1 MNILFNKT
9 KKNIKAEKNYY
20 NNAITV
26 YKKIKKHYDSM
37 DINKFD
43 NDPYLAQH
51 WGNLNAILNTIK
63 DIRKF
68 LKVCIKINLTP
79 NYSIFFRF
87 VEKKTGVNDDNTINI
102 SNINRAFNKEKTI
115 KTSLNINYYIKKH
128 TKAPALLNIWEL
140 AINQENSFEYYINT
154 EANYMFLYNYNSDN
168 NYNFSQLLTYL
179 KSIDNNLGNT
189 NIFLNLNLDDK
200 YISKYIKKINKVYA
214 ELAEK
219 DDDILKTK
227 IFQKYIEA
235 EEIFQKKNPDF
246 KDKLTPRQVLSN
258 SIRLTSQKKSSK
270 NKTRKGFLSRISKI
284 KTPKMNNI
292 RRLGSRSHSRSRSR
306 SRSHS
311 RSRSG

>member
-9 KKNIKAEKNYY
+9 KKNIKAERNYY

-26 YKKIKKHYDSM
+26 YKKIKKHYDSI

-43 NDPYLAQH
+43 KDPYLAQH
-51 WGNLNAILNTIK
+51 WGSLSAILNTIK
-63 DIRKF
+63 DIIKF

-87 VEKKTGVNDDNTINI
+87 VEKKRGINDDNTINN

-115 KTSLNINYYIKKH
+115 KTSLNINYYIKKNA
-128 TKAPALLNIWEL
+128 KLPALLNIWEL

-168 NYNFSQLLTYL
+168 NYKFSELLTYL
-179 KSIDNNLGNT
+179 KSIEKNLGNT

-214 ELAEK
+214 ELAKK

-246 KDKLTPRQVLSN
+246 KDKLTPRQILSN

-270 NKTRKGFLSRISKI
+270 NKTRKGFFSRISKI

-292 RRLGSRSHSRSRSR
+292 RRLGSHSR

-311 RSRSG
+311 HSRSHSRSG